1 MYKSLQQN
9 KNRAESIDIYD
20 KDDEEIDY
28 FDDQIS
34 DENIPNMK
42 S

>member
-9 KNRAESIDIYD
+9 KNRADSIDIYD

-28 FDDQIS
+28 FDD
-34 DENIPNMK
+34 
-42 S
+42 